1 MTRKPK
7 KPVHHVEMSEGK
19 REIIRGLLEEY
30 DIESA
35 QDIQDALKE
44 LLGGTIKEMMEAE
57 MDEHIDVRKGN
68 DHKADI

>member
-7 KPVHHVEMSEGK
+7 KPVHHVEMTEGK

-35 QDIQDALKE
+35 QDIQDALKIYRM
-44 LLGGTIKEMMEAE
+44 LSRICSVARS
-57 MDEHIDVRKGN
+57 RK
-68 DHKADI
+68 